1 MRIDAARIAIML
13 CLMAGG
19 IAAQEALSPEPPEVP
34 MSAPLTEYARQHQA
48 FFAKVGTGKGTGYRQ
63 YKRREEFIKPRN
75 FPSGDPINFTALSF
89 AHHYRATRSP
99 EFQAS
104 KAAAAAAGVLASW
117 HPVRPADEPIGIDT
131 GRINALAFS
140 PSEPMTVYAGT
151 PSGGLWRTQDDGTTW
166 TSLTDSLPMLG
177 ISDIAID
184 PLNPRTV
191 YILTGDGEGDPRGSP
206 SIGVLKSVDH
216 GETWQATGLVW
227 KIEQVQVGHRLAIH
241 PTTPAILLAATTAG
255 LLRTTDGGTTW
266 AVAAAPPGQRNPF
279 WDVLF
284 HPTDPSVVYA
294 ASQTNVY
301 RSTDTGATWTELEGG
316 LPDPSIRASTRIRLA
331 VSPAGPDTLYVL
343 YAAPSGFTLGLW
355 RSDDRGSTFTRR
367 SNSNSPPTADN
378 PTPPFDLSKPN
389 ILHEANNFNGR
400 QAHYDLAMAVSPTDI
415 NRVVVGGLDIWRS
428 DDGGRTWSQK
438 TDWRVPMGSYN
449 YSHADIHVLAYRGD
463 VLFTGSDGGAFRT
476 DDEGEIW
483 TNTADFNSGGGIR
496 QIYSICITPQDPNL
510 IFYGSQD
517 NGTWKLEIN
526 GSLTKVLGGDGMVCR
541 IDPKN
546 SNTVYASVYFGYIMR
561 SDDGG
566 MEFKSKRLPP
576 TTTGEGAWVTPYVLG
591 VDNSADIYACF
602 SDLWVGKEAGAGDW
616 KNLTRGALGASNE
629 CAQVAIAPSDPK
641 TIYVAK
647 AGDYRSWRR
656 PGQDAWP
663 PFLGGGGVFRSTDTG
678 ATWENIT
685 GRLPFAE
692 GYVTDLTVSP
702 TDPRRVWVTFSGY
715 RPNVKVFSTIDGGRT
730 WTNLSAGLPNLPVSA
745 AAAQNNATHGVFIGT
760 DAGVFYRDDRS
771 NRWLPFSDGMPTVP
785 VTTLAIDETRN
796 RIFAGTYGRGVW
808 LSDLP
813 CQENCPAPQRGGQ
826 AVVRTLL
833 QPRGYIGPV
842 EIFE

>member
-1 MRIDAARIAIML
+1 MRIDAARIAIVL
-13 CLMAGG
+13 CLLASG
-19 IAAQEALSPEPPEVP
+19 IAAQEALLQEPPEV
-34 MSAPLTEYARQHQA
+34 SEGAPLTEYARQHQA
-48 FFAKVGTGKGTGYRQ
+48 FFSTVGTGKGTGYRL

-104 KAAAAAAGVLASW
+104 KAAATAAGIVARW
-117 HPVRPADEPIGIDT
+117 QPVRPADEPQGVDT

-151 PSGGLWRTQDDGTTW
+151 PSGGLWRTQDDGATW

-184 PLNPRTV
+184 PLNPRTI

-255 LLRTTDGGTTW
+255 LLRTTDGGSTW
-266 AVAAAPPGQRNPF
+266 ATVAPPAQRTPF

-301 RSTDTGATWTELEGG
+301 RSTDTGASWTQIEGG
-316 LPDPSIRASTRIRLA
+316 LPSPSNRASTRIRLA

-343 YAAPSGFTLGLW
+343 YAAPTGFTLGLW

-367 SNSNSPPTADN
+367 SNSNSPPTAGN

-400 QAHYDLAMAVSPTDI
+400 QADYDLAVAVSPTDI
-415 NRVVVGGLDIWRS
+415 DRVLVGALDIWRS
-428 DDGGRTWSQK
+428 DDGGQTWTLK
-438 TDWRVPMGSYN
+438 TNWRADPGSPN
-449 YSHADIHVLAYRGD
+449 YTHADIHVLAYRGNTA
-463 VLFTGSDGGAFRT
+463 FTGTDGGVYRSE
-476 DDEGEIW
+476 DDGDRW
-483 TNTADFNSGGGIR
+483 TSNANIESAGGIR
-496 QIYSICITPQDPNL
+496 QIYSMCITPKDPNL

-517 NGTWKLEIN
+517 NGTWKLRMDGQLE
-526 GSLTKVLGGDGMVCR
+526 KVMGGDGMTCR

-546 SNTVYASVYFGYIMR
+546 PETVYASVYYGYIYR

-566 MEFKSKRLPP
+566 LSFGGERLPP
-576 TTTGEGAWVTPYVLG
+576 DAAGEG
-591 VDNSADIYACF
+591 
-602 SDLWVGKEAGAGDW
+602 
-616 KNLTRGALGASNE
+616 
-629 CAQVAIAPSDPK
+629 
-641 TIYVAK
+641 
-647 AGDYRSWRR
+647 
-656 PGQDAWP
+656 
-663 PFLGGGGVFRSTDTG
+663 
-678 ATWENIT
+678 
-685 GRLPFAE
+685 
-692 GYVTDLTVSP
+692 
-702 TDPRRVWVTFSGY
+702 
-715 RPNVKVFSTIDGGRT
+715 
-730 WTNLSAGLPNLPVSA
+730 
-745 AAAQNNATHGVFIGT
+745 
-760 DAGVFYRDDRS
+760 
-771 NRWLPFSDGMPTVP
+771 
-785 VTTLAIDETRN
+785 
-796 RIFAGTYGRGVW
+796 
-808 LSDLP
+808 
-813 CQENCPAPQRGGQ
+813 
-826 AVVRTLL
+826 
-833 QPRGYIGPV
+833 
-842 EIFE
+842 